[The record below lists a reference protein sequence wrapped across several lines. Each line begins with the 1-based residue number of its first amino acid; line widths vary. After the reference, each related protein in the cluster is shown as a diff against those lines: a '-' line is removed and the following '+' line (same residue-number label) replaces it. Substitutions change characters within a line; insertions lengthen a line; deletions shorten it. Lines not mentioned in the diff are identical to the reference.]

1 MKRTTA
7 QLKMDCLARDHRFE
21 QERLLNLIEC
31 RIRRNEI
38 ELARG
43 FAEDLFRNEIEF
55 ALREKT
61 RRLGKYTRMLLK
73 IMLSLLGLLSVSVIC
88 TVLDIRPSFNL
99 LAQVVAILAIIVAIL
114 VNSLLVKR
122 FGKAVRRMLDMYEAM
137 RQSFIDRLIEGF
149 LDRGNRDIT
158 LRTFSLT
165 VVKQGAH

>member
-31 RIRRNEI
+31 RIR
-38 ELARG
+38 
-43 FAEDLFRNEIEF
+43 RNEIEF